1 MTTRKSNDPR
11 QTTEYLLGQLAMK
24 VDAIDEKLTELCKEM
39 KEDKELRGSIQ
50 NRVDDLEAWRER
62 HIEYHKKEQ
71 DNIIISKN
79 TFWVFISIVIASGL
93 LFRLIELWRHGWR
106 P

>member
-1 MTTRKSNDPR
+1 MTTRETTDPR

-24 VDAIDEKLTELCKEM
+24 VDAIDAKLTELCKEM
-39 KEDKELRGSIQ
+39 KEDRDVRGNIE
-50 NRVDDLEAWRER
+50 NRVDDLEAWRDNHE
-62 HIEYHKKEQ
+62 EYHRKER

-79 TFWVFISIVIASGL
+79 TFWALISIVVASGL
-93 LFRLIELWRHGWR
+93 LFRLIELWRHGGH